1 MLYLHETFKEG
12 TMARPKKNL
21 DTPELRAVAEAK
33 AKLDE
38 SLEVAAADR
47 ATYEQRVVKALETE
61 GYRTLAA
68 VAEVS
73 TSSIRDITIKHEVT
87 SPRAK

>member
-1 MLYLHETFKEG
+1 
-12 TMARPKKNL
+12 MARPKKDL

-33 AKLDE
+33 AKLDK
-38 SLEVAAADR
+38 SLEVAAEDR
-47 ATYEQRVVKALETE
+47 ATYEQRVVDALGDA

-68 VAEVS
+68 VAQVS
-73 TSSIRDITIKHEVT
+73 TSAIRDITIKREVT